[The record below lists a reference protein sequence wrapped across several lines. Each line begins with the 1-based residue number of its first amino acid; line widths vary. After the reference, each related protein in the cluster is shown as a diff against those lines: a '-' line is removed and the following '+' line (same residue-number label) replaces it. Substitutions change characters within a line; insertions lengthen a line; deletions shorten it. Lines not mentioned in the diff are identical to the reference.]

1 MKITISLFVG
11 IILGLAISACATSF
25 PYTSYGIVLKD
36 TIADSMLL
44 AASGSNKPDL
54 SFSVCEAN
62 SITQS
67 PCIAFLEA
75 DYLALKADYLN
86 TKNELQSC
94 QQQLR
99 N

>member
-1 MKITISLFVG
+1 MRIVVSMFVG
-11 IILGLAISACATSF
+11 IVVGLAISACATSF
-25 PYTSYGIVLKD
+25 PYTSYGIFLKD
-36 TIADSMLL
+36 TVGNSVLL

-54 SFSVCEAN
+54 PLTVCEPN
-62 SITQS
+62 SISQS
-67 PCIAFLEA
+67 PCIAFMEA
-75 DYLALKADYLN
+75 DYLTLKADYLN